1 MGPVAP
7 AVNAAARYQ
16 SVYCLT
22 QYGYQPR
29 MLSGLGQLIRGDRR
43 CRCWGFS
50 LELANRVP
58 SLDSISPRSS
68 EKDDDD
74 EARMTNDEGRPDARI
89 TKERSDASFSHSDFV
104 IPSSLDICHSSFLHT
119 RTPGSLSE
127 IMSDSD
133 RTHRFAEGNLPGGL
147 LRPRAQ
153 VRQAI
158 SFWEGVLLT
167 NCRAFVSDANSRWRF
182 TETPY
187 KYDVCVPDCRKRK
200 TRVANRRDESG
211 RGPL

>member
-1 MGPVAP
+1 
-7 AVNAAARYQ
+7 
-16 SVYCLT
+16 
-22 QYGYQPR
+22 
-29 MLSGLGQLIRGDRR
+29 
-43 CRCWGFS
+43 
-50 LELANRVP
+50 
-58 SLDSISPRSS
+58 
-68 EKDDDD
+68 
-74 EARMTNDEGRPDARI
+74 MTNDQGSPNAYCTNVVGRALRLPTARLP
-89 TKERSDASFSHSDFV
+89 TYVSHCQAMRLPYNV
-104 IPSSLDICHSSFLHT
+104 NSSFLHT
-119 RTPGSLSE
+119 RTQRSLFE
-127 IMSDSD
+127 IISD
-133 RTHRFAEGNLPGGL
+133 RERTYRFQEGNLPGGL

-158 SFWEGVLLT
+158 SFGEGVLLT